1 MQWFFLPWRRDQQ
14 EDTGPA
20 IDMGSGHFLT
30 AADLL
35 EGHYHRLA
43 TQTVA
48 VQVKPDLQAAIT
60 LVAPELAPLTAVA
73 SEVAQAM
80 PRVQPAAH
88 FRADL
93 HRALELTHRQ
103 QHAQRV
109 LGTRPLEKE
118 RELPWGIMVLV
129 ALLVFVSGLLLYRQL
144 YHQRNR
150 TVSNRH

>member
-1 MQWFFLPWRRDQQ
+1 MQWHFWPWQREQP

-20 IDMGSGHFLT
+20 IDMGDGRYLT

-43 TQTVA
+43 TQTVT
-48 VQVKPDLQAAIT
+48 VQVKPDLQSAIT
-60 LVAPELAPLTAVA
+60 ILAPELAPLTAVA
-73 SEVAQAM
+73 SEVAQAL

-109 LGTRPLEKE
+109 LGTRAPETKSD
-118 RELPWGIMVLV
+118 LPWGLLILLTSIVVVL
-129 ALLVFVSGLLLYRQL
+129 AGLLWFRQ
-144 YHQRNR
+144 HQQSRQS
-150 TVSNRH
+150 TSS

>member
-1 MQWFFLPWRRDQQ
+1 MQWFFFARRRTQP

-20 IDMGSGHFLT
+20 IDMGDGRFLT

-48 VQVKPDLQAAIT
+48 VQVKPDLQSAIT
-60 LVAPELAPLTAVA
+60 VVAPELAPLTAVA

-109 LGTRPLEKE
+109 LGTRTPETE
-118 RELPWGIMVLV
+118 SDLPWSLLILLASLVVVL
-129 ALLVFVSGLLLYRQL
+129 AGLLWFRQ
-144 YHQRNR
+144 HQRSR
-150 TVSNRH
+150 QSA